1 MCRAARRR
9 PSRSP
14 GVTDNLKPSASCG
27 ATDRKPTARP
37 DLTRLRPASLLLAGE
52 SIEDL
57 GGGFGDNVA
66 TAFITLRYCRYKSA
80 RLLQGHMR
88 RQRRDF
94 GVGLH
99 FEHHRTVA
107 G

>member
-1 MCRAARRR
+1 MCRAAPPR

-14 GVTDNLKPSASCG
+14 GVTDNRKPSVSCG
-27 ATDRKPTARP
+27 AIDRKPTARS
-37 DLTRLRPASLLLAGE
+37 DLTRLPPASLLLAGE

-57 GGGFGDNVA
+57 GGGFRDNVA
-66 TAFITLRYCRYKSA
+66 TAFVTLHYCRYKSA
-80 RLLQGHMR
+80 RLLQGHMW

-99 FEHHRTVA
+99 FEHHRT
-107 G
+107 